1 MKRLLK
7 VTTLFMVGSLLALPV
22 KAGTPTVDL
31 IFILDTSG
39 SMSDEASSLQSA
51 IQNIESSLAT
61 NSSFNIK
68 FKTLAISPVYDYTC
82 NVCEGSVYE
91 TIPNSSVNQYEDWGP
106 AVYDMATKYT
116 GWDSGAIKVLVP
128 ISDEGPQDGD
138 PVDSA
143 DEAIAQQAAKAAEDN
158 NVYVIP
164 VLGSGA
170 DSEVE
175 KLATIMAG
183 KTGKVLKTTTG
194 TFTPEQMESAIE
206 QIIAEAYGGYVFLKD
221 WEVTQTFKGIKILIK
236 DAPGAEKYA
245 YQIYSEDGKW
255 GIEGVSYQTSI
266 VVDLPKDIS
275 GNLTVKINAYG
286 KDFSGNEIESG
297 WQEKTITFSPITSSN
312 QINVCSVLQNSLCSI
327 YNAFTNA
334 NISVLEAATG
344 SIQNVSTAQRLV
356 QEPVDV
362 ATGNWVYHHTD
373 FVALTAGLPFKVVR
387 YYNSISG
394 KRGWYFNLEA
404 SLDLSDLNNI
414 VVYWPGGSVDKFTKT
429 ENAWK
434 SPYTTD
440 RLYSSEGYF
449 VIEKL
454 NGIKY
459 YFDSNGKLVKVTD
472 KKGNGY
478 TYEYSGST
486 IVVKDT
492 LGNLLATITK
502 DSEGRIVSIED
513 AKGNE
518 ITYTYDTNGNL
529 VSYTDRNG
537 KTTTYEY
544 DTSGLITKVIG
555 PDGNAFVE
563 NEYDSEG
570 RVIKQKD
577 GSGNITTFE
586 YDPVPGTLIS
596 ATTIVTYPDGTVQT
610 YKNLNTLPTEISVGD
625 ATVKYEYDANNQ
637 LSKVIDPN
645 GKEWKYERN
654 NDGLIT
660 KAIDPAGNVYEYTY
674 DDNGNLIAV
683 KDPNGKVTT
692 YTYDENN
699 NLVKITLPDGNSTT
713 IEYNAQNLP
722 TKITDPLGNSIEYA
736 YNTRE
741 LVSSVKLPN
750 GATYSYEYDELG
762 NVVKVTDPLGR
773 ETTYTYDNEGRLI
786 KITNPAGYE
795 TKFEYNAYGDLI
807 KVTDPKGRTVQME
820 YNVDGLLTK
829 ITLPDGRT
837 IERKYDALGRVIETK
852 DELGRVT
859 KFDYDELGRLSKVTD
874 PKGNVFSFVYDKVG
888 NLIKVVDAK
897 GNEVK
902 TDYDELYRP
911 SKFYDAYGKL
921 VSQVQYNSVSLPIK
935 VEDSVGRS
943 LEFVYDSLYRLQETT
958 LSGNIKAKAVYDA
971 LGRIVK
977 VIDPKGYETSYQ
989 YDALGNLVKEINP
1002 LGKEWNYQYDSIGRL
1017 IKSIDPNGN
1026 TATYTY
1032 DNLDRITKITL
1043 SSADGNQTKEITYTY
1058 DEVGNVLSVA
1068 DDVGKIEY
1076 KYDINDRV
1084 TERKDVFG
1092 NVVKYVYDTAGRLS
1106 KLIYPDNKTVEY
1118 FYDEDDNLI
1127 KVKDWAGRETTF
1139 EYDANGNLVK
1149 VNYPNGAYTTYE
1161 YDANDRLIAVKNYT
1175 KGGKLI
1181 TSNELQR
1188 NDAGDITHITRVDY
1202 VKPDLSRIK
1211 PNHFTYNEF
1220 NQIVSSDEGEF
1231 TYDDNGNL
1239 LSYTYNGKKIKLSYD
1254 LTDRL
1259 VEAQIGN
1266 DTYEYTYDAEGNRVA
1281 VTKNGETK
1289 RYLIDNVLG
1298 LSKPLAEM
1306 DENNNILRYY
1316 IWTANGLTY
1325 SVDKD
1330 GHIYVYFYDYKGNTN
1345 AVIDENNQLVAA
1357 YTYSAYGKILGSYE
1371 KTGFENP
1378 FKFLGKFG
1386 IMADSNE
1393 LYYVRARYYSPD
1405 LARWTQLDILR
1416 GGIASPLSLNRY
1428 AYNEGDAVNFVDI
1441 TGLNRERSLI
1451 NDVGNIL
1458 NFVQLGLN
1466 ITNTLQYA
1474 TITRKLSKANKV
1486 IISGFSNALFGTNF
1500 DVTQFIKGSKG
1511 FRETVRRFNNF
1522 FRLQFAKKIGKISN
1536 AVADLATSLTFYQN
1550 AEKNADE
1557 LFSEGTKDL
1566 SVATLGKYAYHTAI
1580 DTIIDIPGGTLQFT
1594 VHLYNNYIYVPFGG
1608 DKQFADSVEKS
1619 LKEGVKNTKEIVK
1632 KGIDKVVDIVSS
1644 KISDALVKVYNPYQD
1659 NSIKGRIL
1667 QWIGNKFFR

>member
-1 MKRLLK
+1 MKKLLK
-7 VTTLFMVGSLLALPV
+7 VATLSVIASSLALPV
-22 KAGTPTVDL
+22 KADTPTVDL

-51 IQNIESSLAT
+51 IQNIESSLAS
-61 NSSFNIK
+61 NSNFNIN
-68 FKTLAISPVYDYTC
+68 FKTLAIYPRYDYTC
-82 NVCEGSVYE
+82 NVCESSVYE
-91 TIPNSSVNQYEDWGP
+91 TIPNSTVNQYEDWGP

-116 GWDSGAIKVLVP
+116 GWNTGAIKVLVP
-128 ISDEGPQDGD
+128 ISDEGPQDGE

-143 DEAIAQQAAKAAEDN
+143 DKAIAQQAAKAAQDN
-158 NVYVIP
+158 DVYVIP
-164 VLGSGA
+164 VLGNGA
-170 DSEVE
+170 GSDVE
-175 KLATIMAG
+175 NLATIIAG
-183 KTGKVLKTTTG
+183 RTGKVLKTTEG
-194 TFTPEQMESAIE
+194 TFTPEQMENAIK
-206 QIIAEAYGGYVFLKD
+206 QIIAEAYGGYVFLNK
-221 WEVTQTFKGIKILIK
+221 WEVVQNFKSINILVE
-236 DAPGAEKYA
+236 DASGAEKYA
-245 YQIYSEDGKW
+245 YQVYDKDNNLITQ
-255 GIEGVSYQTSI
+255 GISSQTFISVEIPQDVSGT
-266 VVDLPKDIS
+266 
-275 GNLTVKINAYG
+275 LTVKINAYG
-286 KDFSGNEIESG
+286 KDFNGNEIESG
-297 WQEKTITFSPITSSN
+297 WQEKTVEFYSVGETNQKDVCASTTRADSLVFAGSN
-312 QINVCSVLQNSLCSI
+312 VCSI
-327 YNAFTNA
+327 YNAYANA
-334 NISVLEAATG
+334 TFSPFDPATG
-344 SIQNVSTAQRLV
+344 ETKSASDQQKLV

-362 ATGNWVYHHTD
+362 TTGNWVYHHTD
-373 FVALTAGLPFKVVR
+373 FVAPTAGLPFMVTR
-387 YYNSISG
+387 YYNSLSG
-394 KRGWYFNLEA
+394 KRGWYFNLEP

-414 VVYWPGGSVDKFTKT
+414 VVHWPGGSTDRFIKT
-429 ENAWK
+429 EGVWK

-440 RLYSSEGYF
+440 KLYSSEGYY
-449 VIEKL
+449 VIEKI
-454 NGIKY
+454 NGVKY
-459 YFDSNGKLVKVTD
+459 YFDSNGRIAKVTD

-478 TYEYSGST
+478 VYEYSENEIT
-486 IVVKDT
+486 IKNIF
-492 LGNLLATITK
+492 GNILATITK
-502 DSEGRIVSIED
+502 DSQGRITSIKD

-518 ITYTYDTNGNL
+518 ITYAYDANGNL
-529 VSYTDRNG
+529 ISYTDRNG
-537 KTTTYEY
+537 STTTYEY
-544 DTSGLITKVIG
+544 NTSGLITKVIG

-586 YDPVPGTLIS
+586 YDPVPGTLVS
-596 ATTIVTYPDGTVQT
+596 ATTVVTYPDGTVKT
-610 YKNLNTLPTEISVGD
+610 YKNLNTLPTEISVGN
-625 ATVKYEYDANNQ
+625 ATIKYEYDANNQ
-637 LSKVIDPN
+637 LSKVIDPY

-654 NDGLIT
+654 NNGLIT
-660 KAIDPAGNVYEYTY
+660 KAIDPAGNVYEYIY
-674 DDNGNLIAV
+674 DDNGNLISV

-699 NLVKITLPDGNSTT
+699 NLIKITLPDGNSTT

-722 TKITDPLGNSIEYA
+722 IKITDPLGNSVEYT
-736 YNTRE
+736 YNNRG

-795 TKFEYNAYGDLI
+795 TKFEYNAYGDLV
-807 KVTDPKGRTVQME
+807 KVIDPKGRTIQME

-837 IERKYDALGRVIETK
+837 VERKYDALGRVIETK
-852 DELGRVT
+852 DELGRIT

-911 SKFYDAYGKL
+911 SKFFDAYGKL
-921 VSQVQYNSVSLPIK
+921 VSQIQYNSVSLPVK
-935 VEDSVGRS
+935 VEDAVGRS
-943 LEFVYDSLYRLQETT
+943 LQFVYDSLYRLQETT
-958 LSGNIKAKAVYDA
+958 LSGNIKARAVYDA
-971 LGRIVK
+971 LGRVVK

-989 YDALGNLVKEINP
+989 YDSLGNLVKEINP

-1017 IKSIDPNGN
+1017 IKSINPNGN

-1043 SSADGNQTKEITYTY
+1043 ASVDSSQTKEITYTY

-1076 KYDINDRV
+1076 KYDIDDRV

-1106 KLIYPDNKTVEY
+1106 KLIYPDGKAVEY

-1149 VNYPNGAYTTYE
+1149 VNYPNGAYTIYE
-1161 YDANDRLIAVKNYT
+1161 YDANDRLIAVKNYA
-1175 KGGKLI
+1175 KGGKLV

-1188 NDAGDITHITRVDY
+1188 NDAGDIIHITRVDY
-1202 VKPDLSRIK
+1202 VKPDLSKIK
-1211 PNHFTYNEF
+1211 PTHFTYNEF

-1239 LSYTYNGKKIKLSYD
+1239 LSYIYNGEEINLSYD
-1254 LTDRL
+1254 LADRL
-1259 VEAQIGN
+1259 VKAQIGS

-1281 VTKNGETK
+1281 VTKNGKTK
-1289 RYLIDNVLG
+1289 RYLIDNVLS

-1306 DENNNILRYY
+1306 DENNNILKYY
-1316 IWTANGLTY
+1316 VWTANGLTY

-1357 YTYSAYGKILGSYE
+1357 YTYSVYGKILGYYE
-1371 KTGFENP
+1371 KTEFENL

-1386 IMADSNE
+1386 IMSDSDE

-1405 LARWTQLDILR
+1405 LARWTQPDILR

-1428 AYNEGDAVNFVDI
+1428 AYNEDDGVNFIDVTGMMRENSTSNITKFIKHGAYEAVNIIIPIEEVKEGSWGMALLSFSPVGRPGKVLKLVWKGKGFI
-1441 TGLNRERSLI
+1441 LKISREIYKESGVYIVKVRHILTGKIGYYVGKSTNILRRLSNKRRGNTKIIEVVNIIYTKNKDELEASLI
-1451 NDVGNIL
+1451 KLFDW
-1458 NFVQLGLN
+1458 
-1466 ITNTLQYA
+1466 YA
-1474 TITRKLSKANKV
+1474 RN
-1486 IISGFSNALFGTNF
+1486 
-1500 DVTQFIKGSKG
+1500 
-1511 FRETVRRFNNF
+1511 
-1522 FRLQFAKKIGKISN
+1522 KKINLFNKQLSPYGRFINKFN
-1536 AVADLATSLTFYQN
+1536 DLVGGFQ
-1550 AEKNADE
+1550 K
-1557 LFSEGTKDL
+1557 K
-1566 SVATLGKYAYHTAI
+1566 
-1580 DTIIDIPGGTLQFT
+1580 IIDI
-1594 VHLYNNYIYVPFGG
+1594 
-1608 DKQFADSVEKS
+1608 
-1619 LKEGVKNTKEIVK
+1619 LKK
-1632 KGIDKVVDIVSS
+1632 
-1644 KISDALVKVYNPYQD
+1644 
-1659 NSIKGRIL
+1659 
-1667 QWIGNKFFR
+1667 